1 MYSKLL
7 KMKKKQIKIE
17 NLRLLKDL
25 LPELNIEVETPY
37 SYNKIL
43 TYDVTSKNSEY
54 WTLETETGKRI
65 SVSKDHLFK
74 DDLGKFIKIE
84 EIRNNSSKVKLQ
96 TKDGLESIKYVT
108 FNSHIYDDLVD
119 IQVEG
124 IGQYYANNILV
135 HNSNILNSV
144 TYGLYGTT
152 FDTLKKEKNRDN
164 KFINS
169 NNQKNYSEVQLI
181 IEINGE
187 DYAIRRRTE
196 RKWNKTHDEIT
207 SCSTKTYF
215 NKLDSNGE
223 IIDENNLSEQDKI
236 NTQRLIEQSIGDFDE
251 FITKSLINADTLND
265 ILTIDHSKF
274 LDSILRDT
282 GLDIFEKKLN
292 VFKEYKKNE
301 YKKESLLN
309 ISVDRYNQLI
319 EDSNTYIEDYTTQI
333 KDRNNKIE
341 VLNDRVTNGEIH
353 VENTIKTLKP
363 IDYQLSKLNINQV
376 KNDINKL
383 INDKEEK
390 KRSQKDLLKQ
400 IEELNKF
407 VLDEELYNS
416 LKEKSN
422 SFSNWMI
429 SKNDQIKDL
438 NKEINNITNDIAILN
453 GYIHKE
459 NLAISKID
467 SQIDNDRVALER
479 QIDLIEREISL
490 LEDSKVCPSCNRLKD
505 DNAIASIKIKVDNLK
520 EDIQKIQDNIK
531 KETFKKKYELDI
543 KSINKNINKYKEEI
557 ENKELIIES
566 KKSLIEGFEDNI
578 KKESVAIT
586 KVKEKIAKIEIIIKE
601 IEKRNKFK
609 QEYENIPMHIENID
623 LKISQKNDLLSK
635 YDTNIIYIEEN
646 KKVQTKIDTYKSKV
660 EEFKEEKDS
669 YKKEI
674 NEFDYK
680 IKFAENEIKNYKDT
694 IKKYLEQQ
702 RQELIREEYQNCIHR
717 EGIPSTLLKKLIPK
731 VNMYLQNYSEDI
743 DFDVFFD
750 NDLFF
755 QMSKKDTPEI
765 IQNVI
770 SGSGMERVFA
780 CICLRLAL
788 RYMNNRSRPNIL
800 LLDELFGKL
809 SERNAI
815 NFINLMTKVKQDID
829 KILIIEHA
837 YGDIINPD
845 YLIMVD
851 KDEKGNSFIEL
862 QN

>member
-1 MYSKLL
+1 MT
-7 KMKKKQIKIE
+7 KKQIKIE
-17 NLRLLKDL
+17 NLKYLKEL

-37 SYNKIL
+37 GFNKIL
-43 TYDVTSKNSEY
+43 TYDVTSKESEY
-54 WTLETETGKRI
+54 WTLETELGKRI

-74 DDLGKFIKIE
+74 DGLGIFIKLK
-84 EIRNNSSKVKLQ
+84 EIRNNVSKIKLQ

-108 FNSHIYDDLVD
+108 FNPHVYEDLVD

-124 IGQYYANNILV
+124 IGQYYANNIIV
-135 HNSNILNSV
+135 HNSNILNSI

-164 KFINS
+164 KFIN
-169 NNQKNYSEVQLI
+169 NNNKKDYSEVQLI

-187 DYAIRRRTE
+187 EYAIRRRTE
-196 RKWNKTHDEIT
+196 RKWNKSHDEIT

-215 NKLDSNGE
+215 NKLDFNGE
-223 IIDENNLSEQDKI
+223 IIDENNLSEQDKV
-236 NTQRLIEQSIGDFDE
+236 NTQRLIEHSIGDFDE

-265 ILTIDHSKF
+265 ILTTDHAKF

-282 GLDIFEKKLN
+282 GLDIFEKKLEA
-292 VFKEYKKNE
+292 FKTYKKNE

-309 ISVDRYNQLI
+309 ISVDKYNKLI
-319 EDSNTYIEDYTTQI
+319 EDAKVYIEEYKTQTQDR
-333 KDRNNKIE
+333 KDKIN
-341 VLNDRVTNGEIH
+341 VLNERIENGEIH
-353 VENTIKTLKP
+353 VENTIKTLKS
-363 IDYQLSKLNINQV
+363 IDSQLTNLNINNV
-376 KNDINKL
+376 KNEINKF

-407 VLDEELYNS
+407 VLDEELYSS
-416 LKEKSN
+416 LKDKSN
-422 SFSNWMI
+422 SFNDWLI

-438 NKEINNITNDIAILN
+438 NKEINNIKNDISVIN

-459 NLAISKID
+459 NLSIGKID
-467 SQIDNDRVALER
+467 SQIENDRIALKR
-479 QIDLIEREISL
+479 QIELIEREISL

-505 DNAIASIKIKVDNLK
+505 DNAVASIKIKVDKLK
-520 EDIQKIQDNIK
+520 EDIQKIQQDIK
-531 KETFKKKYELDI
+531 KETFKKKYDLDI

-557 ENKELIIES
+557 KDKELIIES
-566 KKSLIEGFEDNI
+566 KKSLIKSFEDDV
-578 KKESVAIT
+578 KKESVSIT
-586 KVKEKIAKIEIIIKE
+586 KVKEKIVKIELIIKE

-609 QEYENIPMHIENID
+609 QEYDNIPMHIENIE

-635 YDTNIIYIEEN
+635 YDINLIYIDEN
-646 KKVQTKIDTYKSKV
+646 KKIQYKIDTYKSKV
-660 EEFKEEKDS
+660 GELKNEKESLKKEVNEFK
-669 YKKEI
+669 
-674 NEFDYK
+674 YK
-680 IKFAENEIKNYKDT
+680 IDFAENEIQNYKDT
-694 IKKYLEQQ
+694 IEKYLEQQ

-717 EGIPSTLLKKLIPK
+717 DGIPSTLLKKLIPK
-731 VNMYLQNYSEDI
+731 VNMYLQGYTEDI
-743 DFDVFFD
+743 DFNVFFD
-750 NDLFF
+750 DELFF

-788 RYMNNRSRPNIL
+788 RFMNNRSRPNIL

-815 NFINLMTKVKQDID
+815 NFISLMNKIKQDID

-851 KDEKGNSFIEL
+851 KDENGNSFVEL

>member
-1 MYSKLL
+1 
-7 KMKKKQIKIE
+7 MKDKQIKIE
-17 NLRLLKDL
+17 NLKFLKEL
-25 LPELNIEVETPY
+25 LPELNIEVETSCGY
-37 SYNKIL
+37 SKIL
-43 TYDVTSKNSEY
+43 SYGVTAKNSQY
-54 WTLETETGKRI
+54 WTLETEKGKRI
-65 SVSKDHLFK
+65 SVSNKHLFRT
-74 DDLGKFIKIE
+74 DLKLFKTLEELRNGIGHIK
-84 EIRNNSSKVKLQ
+84 VQ
-96 TKDGLESIKYVT
+96 TKDGLEGIKFIE
-108 FNSHIYDDLVD
+108 FNSYVHEDLVD

-169 NNQKNYSEVQLI
+169 NNQKDYSEVQLI

-196 RKWNKTHDEIT
+196 RKWNKSHDDIT

-215 NKLDSNGE
+215 NKLDSNGD
-223 IIDENNLSEQDKI
+223 IIDENNLSDQDKV

-309 ISVDRYNQLI
+309 ISVDEYNQHI
-319 EDSNTYIEDYTTQI
+319 EDAKNNIDYYENEI
-333 KDRNNKIE
+333 KDIKDKIN
-341 VLNDRVTNGEIH
+341 VLDDRISNGELH

-363 IDYQLSKLNINQV
+363 IDSQLSKIDITQV
-376 KNDINKL
+376 KNEINKL

-390 KRSQKDLLKQ
+390 KRSQKDLFKQ

-407 VLDEELYNS
+407 ILDEELYNS
-416 LKEKSN
+416 LKDKSN
-422 SFSNWMI
+422 SFNGWLI
-429 SKNDQIKDL
+429 SKNNEIKDL
-438 NKEINNITNDIAILN
+438 NKEINDIINDIGVLN
-453 GYIHKE
+453 GKIHKE
-459 NLAISKID
+459 TLSLSRIEASIGVDKRVIEKEISSLENSKI
-467 SQIDNDRVALER
+467 
-479 QIDLIEREISL
+479 
-490 LEDSKVCPSCNRLKD
+490 CPTCNREKD
-505 DNAIASIKIKVDNLK
+505 KNAIQVIKEKIENL
-520 EDIQKIQDNIK
+520 
-531 KETFKKKYELDI
+531 
-543 KSINKNINKYKEEI
+543 NKEI
-557 ENKELIIES
+557 ENKSYENKYNPLIKDCNDIIFKITEEIKDKELMIES
-566 KKSLIEGFEDNI
+566 KRSLIKGFEDDINN
-578 KKESVAIT
+578 ESVAIT

-609 QEYENIPMHIENID
+609 QEYDNIPMHIENID
-623 LKISQKNDLLSK
+623 LKISQKDDLLSK
-635 YDTNIIYIEEN
+635 YDINIVYIEEN
-646 KKVQTKIDTYKSKV
+646 KKIQSKIDTYKLKV
-660 EEFKEEKDS
+660 NEFKNDRES
-669 YKKEI
+669 FKKEVNNFKNKI
-674 NEFDYK
+674 EF
-680 IKFAENEIKNYKDT
+680 FENEIKNYKYT
-694 IKKYLEQQ
+694 ITKYLEQQ

-717 EGIPSTLLKKLIPK
+717 DGIPSTLLKKLIPK

-743 DFDVFFD
+743 DFNVFFD

-809 SERNAI
+809 SERNAF

-845 YLIMVD
+845 YLIMVN
-851 KDEKGNSFIEL
+851 KDENGNSFIEF

>member
-1 MYSKLL
+1 
-7 KMKKKQIKIE
+7 MKETQIKIE
-17 NLRLLKDL
+17 NLKYLKDL
-25 LPELNIEVETPY
+25 LPQLNIEVETPCGF
-37 SYNKIL
+37 SKIL
-43 TYDVTSKNSEY
+43 TYDITAKDSEY
-54 WTLETETGKRI
+54 WTFETKLGKRLGG
-65 SVSKDHLFK
+65 SKDHLIK
-74 DDLGKFIKIE
+74 NDLGQFIKLENLI
-84 EIRNNSSKVKLQ
+84 NNISKISIQ
-96 TKDGLESIKYVT
+96 TKDGIEQIK
-108 FNSHIYDDLVD
+108 HISLDRSKKEDLVD

-135 HNSNILNSV
+135 HNSNILNSI

-164 KFINS
+164 KFIN
-169 NNQKNYSEVQLI
+169 NNNKKDYSEVQLI

-187 DYAIRRRTE
+187 DYVIRRRTE
-196 RKWNKTHDEIT
+196 RKWDKKHEEIT

-223 IIDENNLSEQDKI
+223 IIDENNLSEQDKAK
-236 NTQRLIEQSIGDFDE
+236 TQKLIEHSIGDFDE

-265 ILTIDHSKF
+265 ILTTDHAKF

-301 YKKESLLN
+301 YKKETLLN
-309 ISVDRYNQLI
+309 ISVDKYNQLI
-319 EDSNTYIEDYTTQI
+319 EDAKVYIEDYKTKTQ
-333 KDRNNKIE
+333 DREDKINL
-341 VLNDRVTNGEIH
+341 LNERIENGEVH
-353 VENTIKTLKP
+353 VEKAIKSLKP
-363 IDYQLSKLNINQV
+363 IDSQLTNLNIVDV
-376 KNDINKL
+376 KNEINKL

-407 VLDEELYNS
+407 VLDEKLYTS
-416 LKEKSN
+416 LKDKSN
-422 SFSNWMI
+422 SFNDWLI
-429 SKNDQIKDL
+429 SKNTQIKDL
-438 NKEINNITNDIAILN
+438 NKEINDITNDIGILN
-453 GYIHKE
+453 GKIHKE
-459 NLAISKID
+459 TLTLSRIEASIEVDKRVIEKEISSLENSKI
-467 SQIDNDRVALER
+467 
-479 QIDLIEREISL
+479 
-490 LEDSKVCPSCNRLKD
+490 CPTCNREKD
-505 DNAIASIKIKVDNLK
+505 KNAIQVIKEKIENLNK
-520 EDIQKIQDNIK
+520 EIENKS
-531 KETFKKKYELDI
+531 YE
-543 KSINKNINKYKEEI
+543 NKYNPLIKDCNDIIFKIKEEI
-557 ENKELIIES
+557 EDNELVIES
-566 KKSLIEGFEDNI
+566 KKSLIKGFEDDINN
-578 KKESVAIT
+578 ESVAIT
-586 KVKEKIAKIEIIIKE
+586 KVKEKIAKIELIIKE

-609 QEYENIPMHIENID
+609 QDYDNIPMHIENID
-623 LKISQKNDLLSK
+623 LKISQKNDILSK
-635 YDTNIIYIEEN
+635 YGINIIYTQEN
-646 KKVQTKIDTYKSKV
+646 NKIQLKINAYKSKV
-660 EEFKEEKDS
+660 EELKKEKDS

-674 NEFDYK
+674 NDFDYK
-680 IKFAENEIKNYKDT
+680 IKFAENEIQNYNNT
-694 IKKYLEQQ
+694 ITKYLEQQ

-717 EGIPSTLLKKLIPK
+717 DGIPSTLLKKLIPK
-731 VNMYLQNYSEDI
+731 VNMYLQGYTEDI
-743 DFDVFFD
+743 DFNVFFD
-750 NDLFF
+750 NELFF

-788 RYMNNRSRPNIL
+788 RFMNNRSRPNIL

-851 KDEKGNSFIEL
+851 KDENGNSFIEL

>member
-1 MYSKLL
+1 MIE
-7 KMKKKQIKIE
+7 KQIKIE
-17 NLRLLKDL
+17 NLKFLKDL
-25 LPELNIEVETPY
+25 LPELNIEVESPCGY
-37 SYNKIL
+37 SKIL
-43 TYDVTSKNSEY
+43 SYGVTAKNSEY
-54 WTLETETGKRI
+54 WTLETEKGKRI
-65 SVSKDHLFK
+65 SVSNKHLFK
-74 DDLGKFIKIE
+74 TDLKLFKTLEELRNGIGDIK
-84 EIRNNSSKVKLQ
+84 VQ
-96 TKDGLESIKYVT
+96 TKDGLEDIKYIAL
-108 FNSHIYDDLVD
+108 NSHVHEDLVD

-152 FDTLKKEKNRDN
+152 FDTLKNEKNRDN

-169 NNQKNYSEVQLI
+169 NNQKDYSEVQLI
-181 IEINGE
+181 VEINGE

-196 RKWNKTHDEIT
+196 RKWNKAHNEIT

-215 NKLDSNGE
+215 NKLDSNNE
-223 IIDENNLSEQDKI
+223 IIDENNLSEQDKV

-265 ILTIDHSKF
+265 ILTTDHAKF

-292 VFKEYKKNE
+292 VFKDYKKNE

-309 ISVDRYNQLI
+309 ISVDKYNQLI
-319 EDSNTYIEDYTTQI
+319 EDAKTIIEENKTNIEDR
-333 KDRNNKIE
+333 KEKINL
-341 VLNDRVTNGEIH
+341 LNERISNGEIH
-353 VENTIKTLKP
+353 VENTIKSLKP
-363 IDYQLSKLNINQV
+363 IDSKLTNLNIVDV
-376 KNDINKL
+376 KNEINKL

-390 KRSQKDLLKQ
+390 KRSQTDLLKQ

-422 SFSNWMI
+422 SFNGWLI

-438 NKEINNITNDIAILN
+438 NKEINNITNDIASLN
-453 GYIHKE
+453 GQIYKE
-459 NLAISKID
+459 RMSLSKID
-467 SQIDNDRVALER
+467 SQIDNDRISLER
-479 QIDLIEREISL
+479 QIELINREISL

-505 DNAIASIKIKVDNLK
+505 DNAISSIKLKVDKLK
-520 EDIQKIQDNIK
+520 EDIEKIQD
-531 KETFKKKYELDI
+531 DI
-543 KSINKNINKYKEEI
+543 KNEVFKYKYQSDLTAINQAIFNLEQEI
-557 ENKELIIES
+557 KDKELIIES
-566 KKSLIEGFEDNI
+566 KRVSIKDFEDDINN
-578 KKESVAIT
+578 ESVAIT

-609 QEYENIPMHIENID
+609 QEYDNIPMFIENID
-623 LKISQKNDLLSK
+623 LKISQKNDILSK
-635 YDTNIIYIEEN
+635 YDINVVYVEEN
-646 KKVQTKIDTYKSKV
+646 KKIQSKIDIYKSKV
-660 EEFKEEKDS
+660 QEFKEEKES
-669 YKKEI
+669 YVKEVNQFNYNI
-674 NEFDYK
+674 D
-680 IKFAENEIKNYKDT
+680 FAKNEIKNYNDT
-694 IKKYLEQQ
+694 IEKYLKQQ

-717 EGIPSTLLKKLIPK
+717 EGIPTSLLKKLIPK
-731 VNMYLQNYSEDI
+731 VNMYLQGYTEDI
-743 DFDVFFD
+743 DFNVFFD
-750 NDLFF
+750 NDLIY

-788 RYMNNRSRPNIL
+788 RFMNNRSRPNIL

-809 SERNAI
+809 SEKNAV

-851 KDEKGNSFIEL
+851 KDENGNSFIEL

>member
-1 MYSKLL
+1 MTE
-7 KMKKKQIKIE
+7 KQIKIE
-17 NLRLLKDL
+17 NLRFLKDL
-25 LPELNIEVETPY
+25 LPELNIEVETPCGY
-37 SYNKIL
+37 SKIL
-43 TYDVTSKNSEY
+43 AYDITSKDSQF
-54 WTLETETGKRI
+54 WTLETEKGKRL
-65 SVSKDHLFK
+65 SVSKDHLIRTELKLFNSFDEIK
-74 DDLGKFIKIE
+74 KQLHFIKI
-84 EIRNNSSKVKLQ
+84 K
-96 TKDGLESIKYVT
+96 TKDGLESIRSVST
-108 FNSHIYDDLVD
+108 CPQTIIDLVD

-124 IGQYYANNILV
+124 IGEYYANNIAV
-135 HNSNILNSV
+135 HNSNILNSI
-144 TYGLYGTT
+144 TYGLHGTT

-164 KFINS
+164 KFIN
-169 NNQKNYSEVQLI
+169 NNNKKDYSEVQLV

-187 DYAIRRRTE
+187 DYVIRRRTE
-196 RKWNKTHDEIT
+196 RKWDKSHTEIT
-207 SCSTKTYF
+207 SCSTKAYF
-215 NKLDSNGE
+215 SKLDSNGE

-236 NTQRLIEQSIGDFDE
+236 NTQKLIEQSIGDFDE

-265 ILTIDHSKF
+265 ILTTDHARF

-282 GLDIFEKKLN
+282 GLDIFDKKLQ
-292 VFKEYKKNE
+292 VFKEYKKSE

-319 EDSNTYIEDYTTQI
+319 EDTKNLIQDYKTDI
-333 KDRNNKIE
+333 KDRKDKID
-341 VLNDRVTNGEIH
+341 VLNERIQNGEIH

-363 IDYQLSKLNINQV
+363 IDSELTNLNINKV
-376 KNDINKL
+376 KDEINKL

-422 SFSNWMI
+422 SFNDWLI
-429 SKNDQIKDL
+429 SKNEKIKDL
-438 NKEINNITNDIAILN
+438 NKEINIITDDINVIN
-453 GYIHKE
+453 GFLYKE
-459 NLAISKID
+459 NLALSKID
-467 SQIDNDRVALER
+467 SYIDNDKKVLER
-479 QIDLIEREISL
+479 QIDSIYLEISS

-505 DNAIASIKIKVDNLK
+505 NDAVSAIKVKVDKLKENIEKIKD
-520 EDIQKIQDNIK
+520 EIK
-531 KETFKKKYELDI
+531 KELFKRKYELEI
-543 KSINKNINKYKEEI
+543 KSINKTIDKYKEEI
-557 ENKELIIES
+557 KDKELIIEN
-566 KKSLIEGFEDNI
+566 KRSLIKNFDDEI

-586 KVKEKIAKIEIIIKE
+586 KVKEKITKIELIIKE

-609 QEYENIPMHIENID
+609 QEYDNIPMHIENID
-623 LKISQKNDLLSK
+623 LKISQKNDILK
-635 YDTNIIYIEEN
+635 RYDINIVYIQEN
-646 KKVQTKIDTYKSKV
+646 NKIQSKIDTYKSKV
-660 EEFKEEKDS
+660 NEFKNNKES
-669 YKKEI
+669 LKKEV
-674 NEFDYK
+674 NDFKYK
-680 IKFAENEIKNYKDT
+680 IEFAENEIKNYKDT
-694 IKKYLEQQ
+694 ITKYLEQQ

-731 VNMYLQNYSEDI
+731 VNMYLQGYTEDI
-743 DFDVFFD
+743 DFNVFFD
-750 NDLFF
+750 NELFF

-788 RYMNNRSRPNIL
+788 RFMNNRSRPNIL

-815 NFINLMTKVKQDID
+815 NFINLMNKVKQDID

-851 KDEKGNSFIEL
+851 KDENGNSFIEL

>member
-1 MYSKLL
+1 MTE
-7 KMKKKQIKIE
+7 KQIKIE
-17 NLRLLKDL
+17 NLRFLKDL
-25 LPELNIEVETPY
+25 LPELNIDVETPCGY
-37 SYNKIL
+37 SKIL
-43 TYDVTSKNSEY
+43 TYDITSKDSNY
-54 WTLETETGKRI
+54 YTLETELGKRV
-65 SVSKDHLFK
+65 STSKDHLFRT
-74 DDLGKFIKIE
+74 DLGLFKTLEELKNEINCIKI
-84 EIRNNSSKVKLQ
+84 Q
-96 TKDGLESIKYVT
+96 TKDGLESIKYIT
-108 FNSHIYDDLVD
+108 YDPYTNQDLVD

-124 IGQYYANNILV
+124 IGQYYANNIIV
-135 HNSNILNSV
+135 HNSNILNSI

-164 KFINS
+164 KFIN
-169 NNQKNYSEVQLI
+169 NNNKKDYSEVQLI

-187 DYAIRRRTE
+187 EYAIRRRTE
-196 RKWNKTHDEIT
+196 RKWDKTHTEIT

-223 IIDENNLSEQDKI
+223 IIDENNLSEQDKAK
-236 NTQRLIEQSIGDFDE
+236 TQKLIEQSIGDFDE

-265 ILTIDHSKF
+265 ILTTDHAKF

-282 GLDIFEKKLN
+282 GLDIFEKKLE
-292 VFKEYKKNE
+292 VFKAYKKNE

-309 ISVDRYNQLI
+309 ISVDRYNGLI
-319 EDSNTYIEDYTTQI
+319 KQAEDHISENNDNI
-333 KDRNNKIE
+333 KDRESKINT
-341 VLNDRVTNGEIH
+341 LNERISNGELH

-363 IDYQLSKLNINQV
+363 IDSQLTNLNINQV
-376 KNDINKL
+376 KNEINKL

-416 LKEKSN
+416 LKDKSN
-422 SFSNWMI
+422 SFNGWLI
-429 SKNDQIKDL
+429 YKNDQIKDL
-438 NKEINNITNDIAILN
+438 NKEINNITNDIAVIN

-467 SQIDNDRVALER
+467 SYIDNDRKVLER
-479 QIDLIEREISL
+479 QIDSIYLEISS

-505 DNAIASIKIKVDNLK
+505 EDAIESIKVKVDKLK
-520 EDIQKIQDNIK
+520 SNIEKIKSEIK
-531 KETFKKKYELDI
+531 KELYKKKYDLDI
-543 KSINKNINKYKEEI
+543 KSINKNIDKYKEEI
-557 ENKELIIES
+557 KDKELMIES
-566 KKSLIEGFEDNI
+566 KKSLIKDFEDDI

-586 KVKEKIAKIEIIIKE
+586 KVKEKITKIELIIKE

-609 QEYENIPMHIENID
+609 QEYDNIPMHIENID
-623 LKISQKNDLLSK
+623 LKVSQRNELLSK
-635 YDTNIIYIEEN
+635 YDINLVHIQENNKIQSKIE
-646 KKVQTKIDTYKSKV
+646 TYKTKV
-660 EEFKEEKDS
+660 NEFKNDRES
-669 YKKEI
+669 LKKEV
-674 NEFDYK
+674 NDFKYK
-680 IKFAENEIKNYKDT
+680 IEFAENEIKNYKDT
-694 IKKYLEQQ
+694 ITKYLEQQ

-717 EGIPSTLLKKLIPK
+717 DGIPSTLLKKLIPK
-731 VNMYLQNYSEDI
+731 VNMYLQGYTEDI
-743 DFDVFFD
+743 DFNVFFD
-750 NDLFF
+750 NELFF

-788 RYMNNRSRPNIL
+788 RFMNNRSRPNIL

-815 NFINLMTKVKQDID
+815 NFISLMTKVKQDID

-851 KDEKGNSFIEL
+851 KDENGNSFVEL

>member
-1 MYSKLL
+1 
-7 KMKKKQIKIE
+7 MKNKQIKIE
-17 NLRLLKDL
+17 NLKFLKDL
-25 LPELNIEVETPY
+25 LPELNIEVETP
-37 SYNKIL
+37 SGFSKIL
-43 TYDVTSKNSEY
+43 TYDVTSNNSQY
-54 WTLETETGKRI
+54 WTLETEKGKRLSI
-65 SVSKDHLFK
+65 SKDHLIRTDLKLFK
-74 DDLGKFIKIE
+74 SFDDIKKELKFIKI
-84 EIRNNSSKVKLQ
+84 Q
-96 TKDGLESIKYVT
+96 TKDGLESISKVST
-108 FNSHIYDDLVD
+108 CPHTTIDLVD

-124 IGQYYANNILV
+124 VGEYYANNIAV
-135 HNSNILNSV
+135 HNSNILNSI

-169 NNQKNYSEVQLI
+169 NNQKDYSEVQLI

-196 RKWNKTHDEIT
+196 RKWNRTHDEIT
-207 SCSTKTYF
+207 ACSTKTYF

-236 NTQRLIEQSIGDFDE
+236 NTQKLIEQSIGDFDE

-265 ILTIDHSKF
+265 ILTIDHAKF

-292 VFKEYKKNE
+292 TFKEYKKNE

-319 EDSNTYIEDYTTQI
+319 EDAKVYIEDYKNQI
-333 KDRNNKIE
+333 IERNDKID
-341 VLNDRVTNGEIH
+341 VLIERISNGEIH

-363 IDYQLSKLNINQV
+363 VDSQLTNLDINQV
-376 KNDINKL
+376 KNEINKL
-383 INDKEEK
+383 INEKEEK

-422 SFSNWMI
+422 SFNGWLI
-429 SKNDQIKDL
+429 SKNDQIKEL
-438 NKEINNITNDIAILN
+438 NKEINTITNDIAVIN

-459 NLAISKID
+459 NLSISKID
-467 SQIDNDRVALER
+467 SQIDNDRITLER
-479 QIDLIEREISL
+479 QIDLINNQISS

-505 DNAIASIKIKVDNLK
+505 DDAISSIKVKVDKLK
-520 EDIQKIQDNIK
+520 EDINKIKDDIK
-531 KETFKKKYELDI
+531 KEVFKNKYQADL
-543 KSINKNINKYKEEI
+543 KSINKNIDKYKEEI
-557 ENKELIIES
+557 KDKELMIES
-566 KKSLIEGFEDNI
+566 KRSLIKNFDDEI

-586 KVKEKIAKIEIIIKE
+586 KVKEKITKIELIIKE

-609 QEYENIPMHIENID
+609 QEYDNIPMHIENID
-623 LKISQKNDLLSK
+623 LKVSQKNDVLSR
-635 YDTNIIYIEEN
+635 YDVNINHIEEN
-646 KKVQTKIDTYKSKV
+646 KKIQGKIDIYKLKV
-660 EEFKEEKDS
+660 EEFKKEKDS
-669 YKKEI
+669 FKKEI
-674 NEFDYK
+674 NDFDYK
-680 IKFAENEIKNYKDT
+680 IKFAENEIQNYKDT
-694 IKKYLEQQ
+694 ITKYLEQQ

-717 EGIPSTLLKKLIPK
+717 DGIPSTLLKKLIPK

-743 DFDVFFD
+743 DFNVFFD

-815 NFINLMTKVKQDID
+815 NFINLMNKVKQDID

-851 KDEKGNSFIEL
+851 KDEKGNSFIEI
-862 QN
+862 Q

>member
-1 MYSKLL
+1 MTE
-7 KMKKKQIKIE
+7 KQIKIE
-17 NLRLLKDL
+17 NLRFLKEL
-25 LPELNIEVETPY
+25 LPELNIEVETPCGY
-37 SYNKIL
+37 SKIL
-43 TYDVTSKNSEY
+43 AYDITSKDSEFL
-54 WTLETETGKRI
+54 TVETETSKTIR
-65 SVSKDHLFK
+65 VSKDHLIKTDLKLFK
-74 DDLGKFIKIE
+74 PLNEIRDEMKFI
-84 EIRNNSSKVKLQ
+84 KLQ
-96 TKDGLESIKYVT
+96 TKDGLEKIKSIS
-108 FNSHIYDDLVD
+108 FNPYNTIDLVD

-124 IGQYYANNILV
+124 IGQYYANNIVV
-135 HNSNILNSV
+135 HNSNILNSI

-164 KFINS
+164 KFIN
-169 NNQKNYSEVQLI
+169 NNNKKDYSEVQLI

-196 RKWNKTHDEIT
+196 RKWDKTHTDIT

-223 IIDENNLSEQDKI
+223 IIDENNLSEQDKSK
-236 NTQRLIEQSIGDFDE
+236 TQKLIEQSIGDFDE

-265 ILTIDHSKF
+265 ILTTDHAKF

-282 GLDIFEKKLN
+282 GLDIFEKKLE
-292 VFKEYKKNE
+292 VFKAYKKNE

-319 EDSNTYIEDYTTQI
+319 EDAKIIIEENKTNIEDR
-333 KDRNNKIE
+333 KNKIS
-341 VLNDRVTNGEIH
+341 VLEERISNGETH

-363 IDYQLSKLNINQV
+363 IDSQLSKLDINQV
-376 KNDINKL
+376 KNEINKL
-383 INDKEEK
+383 ISYKEEK
-390 KRSQKDLLKQ
+390 KRSQTDLLKQ

-422 SFSNWMI
+422 SFTNWLI
-429 SKNDQIKDL
+429 SKNEQIKTL
-438 NKEINNITNDIAILN
+438 NKEINNITNEISVIN

-459 NLAISKID
+459 NLSIGKID
-467 SQIDNDRVALER
+467 SQIENDRIALER

-505 DNAIASIKIKVDNLK
+505 DDAISAIKVKVDKLK
-520 EDIQKIQDNIK
+520 EEIRKIQDDIK
-531 KETFKKKYELDI
+531 KEGFKNKYQLDI
-543 KSINKNINKYKEEI
+543 KSINKNIDKYKEEI
-557 ENKELIIES
+557 KDKELMIES
-566 KKSLIEGFEDNI
+566 KKSLISNFDDDI
-578 KKESVAIT
+578 KKESISIT
-586 KVKEKIAKIEIIIKE
+586 KVKEKITKIELIIKE

-609 QEYENIPMHIENID
+609 QEYDNIPMLIENID
-623 LKISQKNDLLSK
+623 LKVSQKNEILSK
-635 YDTNIIYIEEN
+635 YEINISSIEEN
-646 KKVQTKIDTYKSKV
+646 KKIQSKIDTYKGKV
-660 EEFKEEKDS
+660 QEFKNEKES
-669 YKKEI
+669 FVKEVNQFNYNI
-674 NEFDYK
+674 D
-680 IKFAENEIKNYKDT
+680 FADNEIKNYRET
-694 IKKYLEQQ
+694 IEKYLEQQ

-717 EGIPSTLLKKLIPK
+717 DGIPSTLLKKLIPK
-731 VNMYLQNYSEDI
+731 VNMYLQGYTEDI
-743 DFDVFFD
+743 DFNVFFD
-750 NDLFF
+750 NELFF

-788 RYMNNRSRPNIL
+788 RFMNNRSRPNIL

-809 SERNAI
+809 SEKNAM
-815 NFINLMTKVKQDID
+815 NFISLMNKVKLDID

-851 KDEKGNSFIEL
+851 KDENGNSFIEL

>member
-1 MYSKLL
+1 
-7 KMKKKQIKIE
+7 MKEKQIKIE
-17 NLRLLKDL
+17 NLRFLKDL
-25 LPELNIEVETPY
+25 LPELNIEVESPCGY
-37 SYNKIL
+37 SKIL
-43 TYDVTSKNSEY
+43 SYGITAKNSEY
-54 WTLETETGKRI
+54 WTLETEKGKRI
-65 SVSKDHLFK
+65 SVSNKHLFRT
-74 DDLGKFIKIE
+74 DLKLFKTLDE
-84 EIRNNSSKVKLQ
+84 LRNGISRIKLQ
-96 TKDGLESIKYVT
+96 TKDGLENIRFTQFNPYV
-108 FNSHIYDDLVD
+108 YEDLVD

-124 IGQYYANNILV
+124 VGQYYANNILV

-164 KFINS
+164 KFIN
-169 NNQKNYSEVQLI
+169 NNNKKDYSEVQLI

-196 RKWNKTHDEIT
+196 RKWNKSHDEIT

-215 NKLDSNGE
+215 NKLDSNNE
-223 IIDENNLSEQDKI
+223 IIDENNLSEQDKV
-236 NTQRLIEQSIGDFDE
+236 NTQKLIEQSIGDFDE

-265 ILTIDHSKF
+265 ILTTDHAKF

-292 VFKEYKKNE
+292 IFKEYKKNE

-309 ISVDRYNQLI
+309 ISVDKYNQLI
-319 EDSNTYIEDYTTQI
+319 EDAKVYIEDWEDNI
-333 KDRNNKIE
+333 DDRNSKIS
-341 VLNDRVTNGEIH
+341 VLEDRISNGEIH
-353 VENTIKTLKP
+353 VENTIKSLKP
-363 IDYQLSKLNINQV
+363 IDSQLTNLNIVDV
-376 KNDINKL
+376 KNEINKL

-407 VLDEELYNS
+407 VLDEKLYSS

-422 SFSNWMI
+422 SFNDWLI
-429 SKNDQIKDL
+429 SKNTQIKDL
-438 NKEINNITNDIAILN
+438 NKEINDNTNDIGILN
-453 GYIHKE
+453 GKIHKE
-459 NLAISKID
+459 TLTLSRIEAGIEVDKRVVEKEISSLENSKI
-467 SQIDNDRVALER
+467 
-479 QIDLIEREISL
+479 
-490 LEDSKVCPSCNRLKD
+490 CPTCNREKD
-505 DNAIASIKIKVDNLK
+505 KNAIQVIKEKIENLNK
-520 EDIQKIQDNIK
+520 EIENKS
-531 KETFKKKYELDI
+531 YE
-543 KSINKNINKYKEEI
+543 NKYKPLIKDCNDIIFKIKEEI
-557 ENKELIIES
+557 EDKQLTIES
-566 KKSLIEGFEDNI
+566 KRSLIIGLEDDINN
-578 KKESVAIT
+578 ESIAIT
-586 KVKEKIAKIEIIIKE
+586 KIKEKIAKIEIIIKE

-609 QEYENIPMHIENID
+609 QEYDNIPMHIENID
-623 LKISQKNDLLSK
+623 LKISQKNEILSK
-635 YDTNIIYIEEN
+635 YDINLIYIQEN
-646 KKVQTKIDTYKSKV
+646 NKIQSKIDIYKSKV
-660 EEFKEEKDS
+660 EELKEKKDF

-674 NEFDYK
+674 NDFDYK
-680 IKFAENEIKNYKDT
+680 IKFAENEIQNYKDT
-694 IKKYLEQQ
+694 IEKYLEQQ

-731 VNMYLQNYSEDI
+731 VNMYLQGYTEDI
-743 DFDVFFD
+743 DFNVFFD
-750 NDLFF
+750 NELFF

-788 RYMNNRSRPNIL
+788 RFMNNRSRPNIL
-800 LLDELFGKL
+800 LLDELYRKL

-851 KDEKGNSFIEL
+851 KDESGNSFIEL

>member
-1 MYSKLL
+1 MTE
-7 KMKKKQIKIE
+7 KQIKIE
-17 NLRLLKDL
+17 NLKILKDL
-25 LPELNIEVETPY
+25 LPELNIEVETPCGY
-37 SYNKIL
+37 SKIL
-43 TYDVTSKNSEY
+43 AYDITSKDSEFY
-54 WTLETETGKRI
+54 ILETETGKTIR
-65 SVSKDHLFK
+65 VSKDHLIRTDLKLFK
-74 DDLGKFIKIE
+74 PIYELKNEIDFIKI
-84 EIRNNSSKVKLQ
+84 K
-96 TKDGLESIKYVT
+96 TKDGLEKIKFIS
-108 FNSHIYDDLVD
+108 FNSNIYEDLVD

-124 IGQYYANNILV
+124 IGEYYANNIAV
-135 HNSNILNSV
+135 HNSNILNSI

-164 KFINS
+164 KFIN
-169 NNQKNYSEVQLI
+169 NNNKKDYSEVQLI
-181 IEINGE
+181 VEINGE

-196 RKWNKTHDEIT
+196 RKWDKTHTEIT

-223 IIDENNLSEQDKI
+223 IIDENNLSEQDKSK
-236 NTQRLIEQSIGDFDE
+236 TQKLIEHSIGDFDE

-265 ILTIDHSKF
+265 ILTTDHAKF

-282 GLDIFEKKLN
+282 GLDIFEKKLE
-292 VFKEYKKNE
+292 VFKTYKKNE

-319 EDSNTYIEDYTTQI
+319 EDAKIVIEENKTNIGDR
-333 KDRNNKIE
+333 KDKIS
-341 VLNDRVTNGEIH
+341 VLEDRISNGEIH

-363 IDYQLSKLNINQV
+363 IDSQLTNLNINQV

-383 INDKEEK
+383 IDSKEEK
-390 KRSQKDLLKQ
+390 KRSQTDLLKQ

-416 LKEKSN
+416 LKDKSN
-422 SFSNWMI
+422 SFNGWLI
-429 SKNDQIKDL
+429 SKNNQIKDL
-438 NKEINNITNDIAILN
+438 NREINDITNDIGILN
-453 GYIHKE
+453 GKIHKE
-459 NLAISKID
+459 TLTLSRIEASIDVDKRVIEKEISSLENSKI
-467 SQIDNDRVALER
+467 
-479 QIDLIEREISL
+479 
-490 LEDSKVCPSCNRLKD
+490 CPTCNREKD
-505 DNAIASIKIKVDNLK
+505 KNAIQVIKEKIENL
-520 EDIQKIQDNIK
+520 
-531 KETFKKKYELDI
+531 
-543 KSINKNINKYKEEI
+543 NKEI
-557 ENKELIIES
+557 ENKSYENKYKPLINDCNDIIFKIKEQIKDKELMIES
-566 KKSLIEGFEDNI
+566 KKSLIKGFENDIN
-578 KKESVAIT
+578 KESVAIT
-586 KVKEKIAKIEIIIKE
+586 KVKEKIAKIELIIKE

-609 QEYENIPMHIENID
+609 QEYDNIPMHIENFD
-623 LKISQKNDLLSK
+623 LKISQKNDILSK
-635 YDTNIIYIEEN
+635 YDINIIYIQEN
-646 KKVQTKIDTYKSKV
+646 KKIQSKIDTYKIKV
-660 EEFKEEKDS
+660 QELKDEKES
-669 YKKEI
+669 LGKEV
-674 NEFDYK
+674 NQFNYNVE
-680 IKFAENEIKNYKDT
+680 FAENEIQNYKDT

-717 EGIPSTLLKKLIPK
+717 DGIPSTLLKKLIPK
-731 VNMYLQNYSEDI
+731 VNMYLQGYTEDI
-743 DFDVFFD
+743 DFNVFFD
-750 NDLFF
+750 NELFF

-788 RYMNNRSRPNIL
+788 RFMNNRSRPNIL

-815 NFINLMTKVKQDID
+815 NFITLMNKIKQDID

-851 KDEKGNSFIEL
+851 KDENGNSFIEL

>member
-1 MYSKLL
+1 MTE
-7 KMKKKQIKIE
+7 KKIKIGDLQFLK
-17 NLRLLKDL
+17 NLLNK
-25 LPELNIEVETPY
+25 LNIEVETPY
-37 SYNKIL
+37 GYNKIL
-43 TYDVTSKNSEY
+43 AYDVTSKDSRY

-65 SVSKDHLFK
+65 TTSIDHLFK
-74 DDLGKFIKIE
+74 NHLGQFVSLKEIMGDIINNKILT
-84 EIRNNSSKVKLQ
+84 IDK
-96 TKDGLESIKYVT
+96 LESIRFVQT
-108 FNSHIYDDLVD
+108 DPRETLDLVD

-124 IGQYYANNILV
+124 TGQYYGNNILV
-135 HNSNILNSV
+135 HNSNILNSI

-164 KFINS
+164 KFIN
-169 NNQKNYSEVQLI
+169 NNNKKDYSEVQLI

-187 DYAIRRRTE
+187 DYVIRRRTE
-196 RKWNKTHDEIT
+196 RKWDRSHTEIT

-223 IIDENNLSEQDKI
+223 IIDENNLSEQDKT
-236 NTQRLIEQSIGDFDE
+236 NTQRLIEHSIGDFDE

-265 ILTIDHSKF
+265 ILTTDHAKF

-282 GLDIFEKKLN
+282 GLDIFEKKLDA
-292 VFKEYKKNE
+292 FKAYKKNE
-301 YKKESLLN
+301 YKKETLLN

-319 EDSNTYIEDYTTQI
+319 EDAKQFIEDYKNEI
-333 KDRNNKIE
+333 KDRKEKIK
-341 VLNDRVTNGEIH
+341 VLDERILNGETH

-363 IDYQLSKLNINQV
+363 IDSQLSNLNINQV
-376 KNDINKL
+376 KNEINKF
-383 INDKEEK
+383 ISDKDEK
-390 KRSQKDLLKQ
+390 IKSQKDLLKQ

-422 SFSNWMI
+422 SFNGWLI
-429 SKNDQIKDL
+429 SKNEQIKDL
-438 NKEINNITNDIAILN
+438 NKEINIITNDISVVN

-467 SQIDNDRVALER
+467 SQIDNDRITLER
-479 QIDLIEREISL
+479 QIDLINNQISS

-505 DNAIASIKIKVDNLK
+505 EDAIAAIRLKVDKLK
-520 EDIQKIQDNIK
+520 EDIEKIKDDIK
-531 KETFKKKYELDI
+531 KEVFKNKYKLDI
-543 KSINKNINKYKEEI
+543 KSINKNIDKYKEEI
-557 ENKELIIES
+557 KDKELMIES
-566 KKSLIEGFEDNI
+566 KKSLIKNFEEEIN
-578 KKESVAIT
+578 KESVAIT
-586 KVKEKIAKIEIIIKE
+586 KVKEKITKIELIIKE
-601 IEKRNKFK
+601 IEKRNRFK
-609 QEYENIPMHIENID
+609 QEYDNIPMHIENIE
-623 LKISQKNDLLSK
+623 LKINQKNDLLSR
-635 YDTNIIYIEEN
+635 YDTNLVYIQEN
-646 KKVQTKIDTYKSKV
+646 NKIQSKIDTYKTKV
-660 EEFKEEKDS
+660 SEFKNDKES
-669 YKKEI
+669 LKKEV
-674 NEFDYK
+674 NDFQYK
-680 IKFAENEIKNYKDT
+680 IEFAENEIKNYKET
-694 IKKYLEQQ
+694 IEKYLEQQ

-717 EGIPSTLLKKLIPK
+717 DGIPSTLLKKLIPK
-731 VNMYLQNYSEDI
+731 VNMYLQGYTEDI
-743 DFDVFFD
+743 DFNVFFD
-750 NDLFF
+750 NELFF

-788 RYMNNRSRPNIL
+788 RFMNNRSRPNIL

-815 NFINLMTKVKQDID
+815 NFINLMNKVKQDID

-851 KDEKGNSFIEL
+851 KDDNGNSFIEF

>member
-1 MYSKLL
+1 MIE
-7 KMKKKQIKIE
+7 KQIKIE
-17 NLRLLKDL
+17 NLKYLKDL
-25 LPELNIEVETPY
+25 LPELNIEVESTCGF
-37 SYNKIL
+37 SKIL
-43 TYDVTSKNSEY
+43 AYGVTANNSEY
-54 WTLETETGKRI
+54 WTLETEKGKRI
-65 SVSKDHLFK
+65 SVSNKHLFRT
-74 DDLGKFIKIE
+74 DLKLFKTLEELRNGIDHIK
-84 EIRNNSSKVKLQ
+84 VQ
-96 TKDGLESIKYVT
+96 TKDGLESIKHIV
-108 FNSHIYDDLVD
+108 FNPHIYEDLVD

-164 KFINS
+164 KFIN
-169 NNQKNYSEVQLI
+169 NNNKKDYSEVQLI

-187 DYAIRRRTE
+187 DYSIRRRTE
-196 RKWNKTHDEIT
+196 RKWNKTHEEIT
-207 SCSTKTYF
+207 SCSTKTYL

-223 IIDENNLSEQDKI
+223 IIDENNLSEQDKTK
-236 NTQRLIEQSIGDFDE
+236 TQKLIEQSIGDFDE

-265 ILTIDHSKF
+265 ILTTDHAKF

-292 VFKEYKKNE
+292 AFKDYKKNE

-309 ISVDRYNQLI
+309 ISVDKHNQLI
-319 EDSNTYIEDYTTQI
+319 EDAKVYIEDYKTQI
-333 KDRNNKIE
+333 TDRENKIE
-341 VLNDRVTNGEIH
+341 LLSDRISNGEIH

-363 IDYQLSKLNINQV
+363 IDSQLSKVDINQV
-376 KNDINKL
+376 KNEINKL

-390 KRSQKDLLKQ
+390 KRSQKDLLKE

-416 LKEKSN
+416 LREKSN
-422 SFSNWMI
+422 SFNGWLI
-429 SKNDQIKDL
+429 SKNNQIKDL
-438 NKEINNITNDIAILN
+438 NKEISNITNDIGVIN
-453 GYIHKE
+453 GKIHKE
-459 NLAISKID
+459 KMSISKIE
-467 SQIDNDRVALER
+467 SQIDNDRKSLER
-479 QIDLIEREISL
+479 QIETIQREISL

-505 DNAIASIKIKVDNLK
+505 EEAISSIKIKVDNLK
-520 EDIQKIQDNIK
+520 EDIQKIQEDINN
-531 KETFKKKYELDI
+531 ESFKYQYQSDLIGINQSISNFEKDI
-543 KSINKNINKYKEEI
+543 KDN
-557 ENKELIIES
+557 ELLIES
-566 KKSLIEGFEDNI
+566 KKSSIKGFEDDINN
-578 KKESVAIT
+578 ESVAIT

-609 QEYENIPMHIENID
+609 QEYDNIPMHIENID
-623 LKISQKNDLLSK
+623 LKISQKNDLLSR
-635 YDTNIIYIEEN
+635 YDVNIIYIEEN
-646 KKVQTKIDTYKSKV
+646 KKIQTKIDTYKSKV
-660 EEFKEEKDS
+660 QEFKEEKDS

-674 NEFDYK
+674 NDFDYK
-680 IKFAENEIKNYKDT
+680 IKFAENEIQNYKDT
-694 IKKYLEQQ
+694 IEKYLEQQ

-717 EGIPSTLLKKLIPK
+717 DGIPSTLLKKLIPK
-731 VNMYLQNYSEDI
+731 VNMYLQGYTEDI
-743 DFDVFFD
+743 DFNVFFD
-750 NDLFF
+750 NDLVF

-788 RYMNNRSRPNIL
+788 RFMNNRSRPNIL

-809 SERNAI
+809 SERNAF
-815 NFINLMTKVKQDID
+815 NFINLMGKIKQDID

>member
-1 MYSKLL
+1 MTE
-7 KMKKKQIKIE
+7 KQIKIE
-17 NLRLLKDL
+17 NLRILKDL
-25 LPELNIEVETPY
+25 LLELNIEVETPCGY
-37 SYNKIL
+37 SKIL
-43 TYDVTSKNSEY
+43 AYDVTSKDSQY
-54 WTLETETGKRI
+54 WTLETEKGKRL
-65 SVSKDHLFK
+65 SVSKDHLIRT
-74 DDLGKFIKIE
+74 DLGLFKSFDEIKNEWSFIK
-84 EIRNNSSKVKLQ
+84 VK
-96 TKDGLESIKYVT
+96 TKDGIENIFRISTCPQTTI
-108 FNSHIYDDLVD
+108 DLVD

-124 IGQYYANNILV
+124 IGEYYANNIAV
-135 HNSNILNSV
+135 HNSNILNSI

-164 KFINS
+164 KFIN
-169 NNQKNYSEVQLI
+169 NNNKKDYSEVQLI
-181 IEINGE
+181 VEINGE

-196 RKWNKTHDEIT
+196 RKWDKTHTEIT

-223 IIDENNLSEQDKI
+223 IIDENNLSEQDKT
-236 NTQRLIEQSIGDFDE
+236 NTQKLIEHSIGDFDE

-265 ILTIDHSKF
+265 ILTTDHAKF

-282 GLDIFEKKLN
+282 GLDIFEKKLE
-292 VFKEYKKNE
+292 VFKAYKKNE

-319 EDSNTYIEDYTTQI
+319 DDAKVYIEDYKTQI
-333 KDRNNKIE
+333 EDREDKINT
-341 VLNDRVTNGEIH
+341 LNERISNGELH

-363 IDYQLSKLNINQV
+363 IDSKLTNLNINQI
-376 KNDINKL
+376 KDEINKL

-422 SFSNWMI
+422 SFNGWLI

-438 NKEINNITNDIAILN
+438 NKEINTITNDIAVIN

-459 NLAISKID
+459 NLAITKVD
-467 SQIDNDRVALER
+467 SQIDNDRLGLER
-479 QIDLIEREISL
+479 QIDLIEREISS

-505 DNAIASIKIKVDNLK
+505 EDAIESIKVKVDKLK
-520 EDIQKIQDNIK
+520 SNIEKFKGEIK
-531 KETFKKKYELDI
+531 KESYKKKYELDL
-543 KSINKNINKYKEEI
+543 KAINKNIDKYKEEI
-557 ENKELIIES
+557 KDKELMTES
-566 KKSLIEGFEDNI
+566 KRSLIKGFEDEI

-586 KVKEKIAKIEIIIKE
+586 KVKEKITKIELIIKE

-609 QEYENIPMHIENID
+609 QEYDNIPMHIENID
-623 LKISQKNDLLSK
+623 LKIFQKNDILK
-635 YDTNIIYIEEN
+635 RYDINIVYIQEN
-646 KKVQTKIDTYKSKV
+646 NKIQSKIDTYKSKV
-660 EEFKEEKDS
+660 NEFKNDKES
-669 YKKEI
+669 LKKEV
-674 NEFDYK
+674 NDFKYK
-680 IKFAENEIKNYKDT
+680 IEFAENEIKNYKDT
-694 IKKYLEQQ
+694 ITKYLEQQ

-731 VNMYLQNYSEDI
+731 VNMYLQGYTEDI
-743 DFDVFFD
+743 DFNVFFD
-750 NDLFF
+750 SELFF

-788 RYMNNRSRPNIL
+788 RFMNNRSRPNIL

-815 NFINLMTKVKQDID
+815 NFINLMNKVKQDID

-851 KDEKGNSFIEL
+851 KDENGNSFIEL

>member
-1 MYSKLL
+1 
-7 KMKKKQIKIE
+7 MKHKQIKIE
-17 NLRLLKDL
+17 NLTLLKDL
-25 LPELNIEVETPY
+25 LPELIIEVETPH

-43 TYDVTSKNSEY
+43 AYDITSKNTEY

-74 DDLGKFIKIE
+74 DDLGNLIKVEDI
-84 EIRNNSSKVKLQ
+84 NNNKSKVKVQ
-96 TKDGLESIKYVT
+96 TKDGLESIKYVV
-108 FNSHIYDDLVD
+108 FNSHIYEDLVD

-169 NNQKNYSEVQLI
+169 NNQKDYSEVQLI
-181 IEINGE
+181 VEINGE

-196 RKWNKTHDEIT
+196 RKWNKTHNEIT

-215 NKLDSNGE
+215 NRLDSNNE
-223 IIDENNLSEQDKI
+223 IIDENNLSEQDKV

-265 ILTIDHSKF
+265 ILTTDHAKF

-292 VFKEYKKNE
+292 AFKDYKKNE

-319 EDSNTYIEDYTTQI
+319 EDAKIIIYENKTNID
-333 KDRNNKIE
+333 DRKNKIE
-341 VLNDRVTNGEIH
+341 VLNERISNGETH
-353 VENTIKTLKP
+353 VENTIKTLKQ
-363 IDYQLSKLNINQV
+363 IDYQLSNLDINQV
-376 KNDINKL
+376 KNQINKL

-390 KRSQKDLLKQ
+390 KRSQTDILKQ

-407 VLDEELYNS
+407 ILNEELYNS

-422 SFSNWMI
+422 SFNGWLI
-429 SKNDQIKDL
+429 SKNNQIKDL
-438 NKEINNITNDIAILN
+438 NKEINDITNDIGILN
-453 GYIHKE
+453 GKIHKE
-459 NLAISKID
+459 TLTLSRIEASIDIDKRVIEKEISSLENSKI
-467 SQIDNDRVALER
+467 
-479 QIDLIEREISL
+479 
-490 LEDSKVCPSCNRLKD
+490 CPTCNREKD
-505 DNAIASIKIKVDNLK
+505 KNAIQVIKEKIENL
-520 EDIQKIQDNIK
+520 
-531 KETFKKKYELDI
+531 
-543 KSINKNINKYKEEI
+543 NKEI
-557 ENKELIIES
+557 ENKSYENKYKPLIKDCNDIIFKIKEEIKDKESIIET
-566 KKSLIEGFEDNI
+566 KKVSIKDFEDEVNN
-578 KKESVAIT
+578 ESVSIT
-586 KVKEKIAKIEIIIKE
+586 KVKEKIAKIELIVKE

-609 QEYENIPMHIENID
+609 QDYDNIPMFIENIE
-623 LKISQKNDLLSK
+623 LKISQKNDILSK
-635 YDTNIIYIEEN
+635 YDTNIVYVEEN
-646 KKVQTKIDTYKSKV
+646 KKIQSKIDTYKGKV
-660 EEFKEEKDS
+660 QEFKEEKES
-669 YKKEI
+669 YVKEVNQFNYNI
-674 NEFDYK
+674 D
-680 IKFAENEIKNYKDT
+680 FAKNEIKNYNDT
-694 IKKYLEQQ
+694 IEKYLKQQ

-717 EGIPSTLLKKLIPK
+717 EGIPTSLLKKLIPK
-731 VNMYLQNYSEDI
+731 VNMYLQGYTEDI
-743 DFDVFFD
+743 DFNVFFD
-750 NDLFF
+750 NDLIY

-765 IQNVI
+765 VQNVI

-788 RYMNNRSRPNIL
+788 RFMNNRSRPNIL

-851 KDEKGNSFIEL
+851 KDENGNSFIEL

>member
-1 MYSKLL
+1 MTE
-7 KMKKKQIKIE
+7 KQIKIE
-17 NLRLLKDL
+17 NLRFLKDL
-25 LPELNIEVETPY
+25 LPELNIEVETPCGY
-37 SYNKIL
+37 SKIL
-43 TYDVTSKNSEY
+43 AYDITSKDSQF
-54 WTLETETGKRI
+54 WTLETEKGKRLSI
-65 SVSKDHLFK
+65 SKDHLIRT
-74 DDLGKFIKIE
+74 DLGLFKSFDEIGKECPFIK
-84 EIRNNSSKVKLQ
+84 VK
-96 TKDGLESIKYVT
+96 TKDGIENIFRISTCPHTTI
-108 FNSHIYDDLVD
+108 DLVD

-124 IGQYYANNILV
+124 IGEYYANNIAV
-135 HNSNILNSV
+135 HNSNILNSI

-164 KFINS
+164 KFIN
-169 NNQKNYSEVQLI
+169 NNNKKDYSEVQLI

-196 RKWNKTHDEIT
+196 RKWDKTHTDIT

-223 IIDENNLSEQDKI
+223 IIDENNLSEQDKT
-236 NTQRLIEQSIGDFDE
+236 NTQRLIEHSIGDFDE

-265 ILTIDHSKF
+265 ILTTDHAKF

-282 GLDIFEKKLN
+282 GLDIFEKKLE
-292 VFKEYKKNE
+292 VFKIYKKNE

-319 EDSNTYIEDYTTQI
+319 EDAKVYIEDWENNI
-333 KDRNNKIE
+333 IDREDKIN
-341 VLNDRVTNGEIH
+341 VLNERISNGETH
-353 VENTIKTLKP
+353 VENTIKTLKS
-363 IDYQLSKLNINQV
+363 IDNQLINLNINNV
-376 KNDINKL
+376 KSEINKL
-383 INDKEEK
+383 IDDKEEK

-422 SFSNWMI
+422 SFNGWLI

-438 NKEINNITNDIAILN
+438 NKEINIITNDIAVIN
-453 GYIHKE
+453 GYIHKD
-459 NLAISKID
+459 NIALSKID
-467 SQIDNDRVALER
+467 SQIDNDRLALER

-505 DNAIASIKIKVDNLK
+505 KDAIASIRVKVDKLK
-520 EDIQKIQDNIK
+520 EDIQKIQNDIK

-543 KSINKNINKYKEEI
+543 KSINKNIDKYKEE
-557 ENKELIIES
+557 NKDKELMIES
-566 KKSLIEGFEDNI
+566 KKSLIKNFEDDI
-578 KKESVAIT
+578 KKESVSIT
-586 KVKEKIAKIEIIIKE
+586 KVKEKITKIELIIKE

-609 QEYENIPMHIENID
+609 QEYDNIPMHIENID
-623 LKISQKNDLLSK
+623 LKISQKNDILK
-635 YDTNIIYIEEN
+635 RYDINIVYIEEN
-646 KKVQTKIDTYKSKV
+646 KKIQSKIDTYKTKV
-660 EEFKEEKDS
+660 NEFKDDKES
-669 YKKEI
+669 LKKEV
-674 NEFDYK
+674 NDFKYK
-680 IKFAENEIKNYKDT
+680 IEFAENEIKNYKDT
-694 IKKYLEQQ
+694 ITKYLEQQ

-731 VNMYLQNYSEDI
+731 VNMYLQGYTEDI
-743 DFDVFFD
+743 DFNVFFD
-750 NDLFF
+750 NELFF

-788 RYMNNRSRPNIL
+788 RFMNNRSRPNIL

-815 NFINLMTKVKQDID
+815 NFINLMNKVKQDID

-851 KDEKGNSFIEL
+851 KDENGNSFIEL
-862 QN
+862 KN

>member
-1 MYSKLL
+1 MRQT
-7 KMKKKQIKIE
+7 QIKIE
-17 NLRLLKDL
+17 NLKYLKDL
-25 LPELNIEVETPY
+25 LPELNIEVETSCGY
-37 SYNKIL
+37 SKIL
-43 TYDVTSKNSEY
+43 AYDITAKDSEY
-54 WTLETETGKRI
+54 WTFETKLGKRLGG
-65 SVSKDHLFK
+65 SKDHLIK
-74 DDLGKFIKIE
+74 NDLGQFIKLENLI
-84 EIRNNSSKVKLQ
+84 NNISKINIQ
-96 TKDGLESIKYVT
+96 TKDGIEQIK
-108 FNSHIYDDLVD
+108 HISLDRSKKEDLVD

-135 HNSNILNSV
+135 HNSNILNSI

-164 KFINS
+164 KFIN
-169 NNQKNYSEVQLI
+169 NNNKKDYSEVQLI

-187 DYAIRRRTE
+187 DYVIRRRTE
-196 RKWNKTHDEIT
+196 RKWDKKHEEIT
-207 SCSTKTYF
+207 SCSTKTYL

-223 IIDENNLSEQDKI
+223 IIDENNLSEQDKAK
-236 NTQRLIEQSIGDFDE
+236 TQKLIEQSIGDFDE

-265 ILTIDHSKF
+265 ILTTDHAKF

-301 YKKESLLN
+301 YKKETLLN
-309 ISVDRYNQLI
+309 ISVDKYNQLI
-319 EDSNTYIEDYTTQI
+319 EDAKVYIEDYKTKTQ
-333 KDRNNKIE
+333 DREDKINL
-341 VLNDRVTNGEIH
+341 LNERIENGEVH
-353 VENTIKTLKP
+353 VEKAIKSLKP
-363 IDYQLSKLNINQV
+363 IDSQLTNLNIVDV
-376 KNDINKL
+376 KNEINKL

-407 VLDEELYNS
+407 VLDEKLYTS
-416 LKEKSN
+416 LKDKSN
-422 SFSNWMI
+422 SFNDWLI
-429 SKNDQIKDL
+429 SKNTQIKDL
-438 NKEINNITNDIAILN
+438 NKEINNITNDIGILN
-453 GYIHKE
+453 GKIHKE
-459 NLAISKID
+459 TLTLSRIEAGIEVDKRVIEKEISSLENSKI
-467 SQIDNDRVALER
+467 
-479 QIDLIEREISL
+479 
-490 LEDSKVCPSCNRLKD
+490 CPTCNREKD
-505 DNAIASIKIKVDNLK
+505 KNAIQVIKEKIENL
-520 EDIQKIQDNIK
+520 
-531 KETFKKKYELDI
+531 
-543 KSINKNINKYKEEI
+543 NKEI
-557 ENKELIIES
+557 ENKSYENKYNPLIKDCNDIIFKIREEIEDNELVIES
-566 KKSLIEGFEDNI
+566 KKSLIKGFEDDINN
-578 KKESVAIT
+578 ESVAIT

-609 QEYENIPMHIENID
+609 QEYDNIPMHIENID
-623 LKISQKNDLLSK
+623 LKISQKNDILSK
-635 YDTNIIYIEEN
+635 YDINIIYTQEN
-646 KKVQTKIDTYKSKV
+646 NKIQLKINAYKSKV
-660 EEFKEEKDS
+660 EELKKEKDS

-674 NEFDYK
+674 NDFDYK
-680 IKFAENEIKNYKDT
+680 IKFAENEIQNYNNT
-694 IKKYLEQQ
+694 ITKYLEQQ

-717 EGIPSTLLKKLIPK
+717 DGIPSTLLKKLIPK
-731 VNMYLQNYSEDI
+731 VNMYLQGYTEDI
-743 DFDVFFD
+743 DFNVFFD
-750 NDLFF
+750 NELFF

-788 RYMNNRSRPNIL
+788 RFMNNRSRPNIL

-851 KDEKGNSFIEL
+851 KDENGNSFVEL

>member
-1 MYSKLL
+1 MTE
-7 KMKKKQIKIE
+7 KQIKIE
-17 NLRLLKDL
+17 NLKYLKDL
-25 LPELNIEVETPY
+25 LPQLNIEVESPCGY
-37 SYNKIL
+37 SKIL
-43 TYDVTSKNSEY
+43 TYDITAKDSEY
-54 WTLETETGKRI
+54 WTIETKSGKRLGG
-65 SVSKDHLFK
+65 SKDHLIK
-74 DDLGKFIKIE
+74 NDLGQFIKLEDLI
-84 EIRNNSSKVKLQ
+84 NNISKINIQ
-96 TKDGLESIKYVT
+96 TKDGIEQIK
-108 FNSHIYDDLVD
+108 HISLDRSKKEDLVD

-124 IGQYYANNILV
+124 IGQYYANNIVV

-164 KFINS
+164 KFIN
-169 NNQKNYSEVQLI
+169 NNNKKDYSEVHLI

-223 IIDENNLSEQDKI
+223 IIDENNLSEQDKTK
-236 NTQRLIEQSIGDFDE
+236 TQKLIEQSIGDFDE

-265 ILTIDHSKF
+265 ILTTDHAKF

-282 GLDIFEKKLN
+282 GLDIFEKKLE
-292 VFKEYKKNE
+292 VFKAYKKNE

-309 ISVDRYNQLI
+309 ISVDKYNQLI
-319 EDSNTYIEDYTTQI
+319 EDANVYIEDNKTNI
-333 KDRNNKIE
+333 EDRKNKIK
-341 VLNDRVTNGEIH
+341 VLNERISNGEIH
-353 VENTIKTLKP
+353 VENTIKSLKP
-363 IDYQLSKLNINQV
+363 IDSQLTNLNIFDV
-376 KNDINKL
+376 KNEINKL

-416 LKEKSN
+416 LKDKSN
-422 SFSNWMI
+422 SFNGWLI

-438 NKEINNITNDIAILN
+438 NKEINNITNDIASLN
-453 GYIHKE
+453 GKIYKE
-459 NLAISKID
+459 KMSISKID
-467 SQIDNDRVALER
+467 SQIENDKVSLER
-479 QIDLIEREISL
+479 QIELIEREISL

-505 DNAIASIKIKVDNLK
+505 DDAISSIKIKVDKLK
-520 EDIQKIQDNIK
+520 QDIQKIQD
-531 KETFKKKYELDI
+531 DI
-543 KSINKNINKYKEEI
+543 KNESFKYKYQDELTIINQLIFNLEQEI
-557 ENKELIIES
+557 KDKELLIES
-566 KKSLIEGFEDNI
+566 KRSLIVSFEDDIN
-578 KKESVAIT
+578 KESVAIT

-609 QEYENIPMHIENID
+609 QEYDNIPMHIENIE
-623 LKISQKNDLLSK
+623 LKISQKNDILSK
-635 YDTNIIYIEEN
+635 YDINIVYVEEN
-646 KKVQTKIDTYKSKV
+646 KKIQSKIDTYKSKV
-660 EEFKEEKDS
+660 QEFKEEKDS

-674 NEFDYK
+674 NDFDYK
-680 IKFAENEIKNYKDT
+680 IKFAENEIKNYNDT
-694 IKKYLEQQ
+694 IDKYLKQQ

-731 VNMYLQNYSEDI
+731 VNMYLQGYTEDI
-743 DFDVFFD
+743 DFNVFFD
-750 NDLFF
+750 DELFF
-755 QMSKKDTPEI
+755 QMCKKDTPEI

-788 RYMNNRSRPNIL
+788 RFMNNRSRPNIL

-815 NFINLMTKVKQDID
+815 NFISLMNKIKQDVD

-851 KDEKGNSFIEL
+851 KDDNGNSFIEL
-862 QN
+862 KN

>member
-1 MYSKLL
+1 MTEKR
-7 KMKKKQIKIE
+7 IKIE
-17 NLRLLKDL
+17 NLKILKDL
-25 LPELNIEVETPY
+25 LPELNIEVDTPCGY
-37 SYNKIL
+37 SKIL
-43 TYDVTSKNSEY
+43 AYDITSKDSEY
-54 WTLETETGKRI
+54 WTLETETGKRL
-65 SVSKDHLFK
+65 SVSKDHLFRT
-74 DDLGKFIKIE
+74 DLKLFKSLDELRNEVDFI
-84 EIRNNSSKVKLQ
+84 KLQ
-96 TKDGLESIKYVT
+96 TKDGLETIKYIA
-108 FNSHIYDDLVD
+108 FNPYVYEDLVD

-124 IGQYYANNILV
+124 VGQYYANNIAV
-135 HNSNILNSV
+135 HNSNILNSI

-164 KFINS
+164 KFIN
-169 NNQKNYSEVQLI
+169 NNNKKDYSEVQLI

-196 RKWNKTHDEIT
+196 RKWDKTHTEIT

-223 IIDENNLSEQDKI
+223 IIDENNLSEQDKSK
-236 NTQRLIEQSIGDFDE
+236 TQKLIEHSIGDFDE

-265 ILTIDHSKF
+265 ILTTDHAKF

-282 GLDIFEKKLN
+282 GLDIFEKKLET
-292 VFKEYKKNE
+292 FKAYKKNE

-309 ISVDRYNQLI
+309 ISVDKYNQLI
-319 EDSNTYIEDYTTQI
+319 DDAKNIIEENKI
-333 KDRNNKIE
+333 NIEDRNNKINILE
-341 VLNDRVTNGEIH
+341 ERISNGEIH
-353 VENTIKTLKP
+353 VENTIKSLKT
-363 IDYQLSKLNINQV
+363 IDSELSKLDINKV
-376 KNDINKL
+376 KNEINKL
-383 INDKEEK
+383 IDDKEEK
-390 KRSQKDLLKQ
+390 KRSKTQLLKQ

-422 SFSNWMI
+422 SFNGWLI
-429 SKNDQIKDL
+429 KKNDQIKDL
-438 NKEINNITNDIAILN
+438 NKEINAITNDISVIN

-459 NLAISKID
+459 NLSIGKID
-467 SQIDNDRVALER
+467 SQIDNDRLTLER
-479 QIDLIEREISL
+479 QIDLIHKEISL

-505 DNAIASIKIKVDNLK
+505 DDAIASIKVKVDKLK
-520 EDIQKIQDNIK
+520 EDIRKIQDDIK

-557 ENKELIIES
+557 EDKESIIES
-566 KKSLIEGFEDNI
+566 KKSLINSFDNEI
-578 KKESVAIT
+578 KKESLNIT
-586 KVKEKIAKIEIIIKE
+586 KVKEKIAKIELIIKE

-609 QEYENIPMHIENID
+609 QEYDNIPMLIENID
-623 LKISQKNDLLSK
+623 LKISQKNDTLSK
-635 YDTNIIYIEEN
+635 YDINIVYIQEN
-646 KKVQTKIDTYKSKV
+646 KKIQTKIDTYKGKV
-660 EEFKEEKDS
+660 QEFKKEKES
-669 YKKEI
+669 YVKEVNQFKYNI
-674 NEFDYK
+674 E
-680 IKFAENEIKNYKDT
+680 FAENEIQNYKNT
-694 IKKYLEQQ
+694 IEKYLEQQ

-717 EGIPSTLLKKLIPK
+717 DGIPSTLLKKLIPK
-731 VNMYLQNYSEDI
+731 VNMYLQGYTEDI
-743 DFDVFFD
+743 DFNVFFD
-750 NDLFF
+750 NELFF

-788 RYMNNRSRPNIL
+788 RFMNNRSRPNIL

-815 NFINLMTKVKQDID
+815 NFINLMNKIKQDID

-851 KDEKGNSFIEL
+851 KDENGNSFIEL

>member
-1 MYSKLL
+1 
-7 KMKKKQIKIE
+7 MKDKQIKIE
-17 NLRLLKDL
+17 NLRFLKEL
-25 LPELNIEVETPY
+25 LPELNIDVETPCGY
-37 SYNKIL
+37 SKIL
-43 TYDVTSKNSEY
+43 AYDVTSKNSEY

-74 DDLGKFIKIE
+74 DDLGKFTKIE
-84 EIRNNSSKVKLQ
+84 DIRNNVSKIKLQ
-96 TKDGLESIKYVT
+96 TKDGLESIKYVA
-108 FNSHIYDDLVD
+108 FDSHIHEDLVD

-135 HNSNILNSV
+135 HNSNILNSI

-169 NNQKNYSEVQLI
+169 NNQKDYSEVQLI
-181 IEINGE
+181 VEINGE

-196 RKWNKTHDEIT
+196 RKWNKTHNEIT
-207 SCSTKTYF
+207 SCSTKTFF

-223 IIDENNLSEQDKI
+223 IIDENNLSEQDKV
-236 NTQRLIEQSIGDFDE
+236 NTQKLIEQSIGDFDG

-265 ILTIDHSKF
+265 ILTTDHAKF

-292 VFKEYKKNE
+292 VFKDYKKNE

-319 EDSNTYIEDYTTQI
+319 EDAKNIIEDNKTNI
-333 KDRNNKIE
+333 DDRKNKIE
-341 VLNDRVTNGEIH
+341 ILNERILNGETH
-353 VENTIKTLKP
+353 VENTIKTLKH
-363 IDYQLSKLNINQV
+363 IDFQLIKL
-376 KNDINKL
+376 DINKAKNEINEL

-407 VLDEELYNS
+407 ILNEELYNS

-422 SFSNWMI
+422 SFNGWLI
-429 SKNDQIKDL
+429 SKNNQIKDL
-438 NKEINNITNDIAILN
+438 NKEINDITNDIGILN
-453 GYIHKE
+453 GKIHKE
-459 NLAISKID
+459 TLTLSRIEASIDVDKRVIEKEISSLENSKI
-467 SQIDNDRVALER
+467 
-479 QIDLIEREISL
+479 
-490 LEDSKVCPSCNRLKD
+490 CPTCNREKD
-505 DNAIASIKIKVDNLK
+505 KNAIQVIKEKIENL
-520 EDIQKIQDNIK
+520 
-531 KETFKKKYELDI
+531 
-543 KSINKNINKYKEEI
+543 NKEI
-557 ENKELIIES
+557 ENKLYENKYKPLIKDCNDIIFKIKEEIKDKESIIET
-566 KKSLIEGFEDNI
+566 KKVSIKDFEDEVNN
-578 KKESVAIT
+578 ESVSIT

-609 QEYENIPMHIENID
+609 QEYNNIPMYIENIE
-623 LKISQKNDLLSK
+623 LKISQKNDILSR
-635 YDTNIIYIEEN
+635 YDTNIVYVEEN
-646 KKVQTKIDTYKSKV
+646 KKIQSKIDTYKGKV
-660 EEFKEEKDS
+660 QEFKNEKES
-669 YKKEI
+669 YVKEVNQFNYNI
-674 NEFDYK
+674 D
-680 IKFAENEIKNYKDT
+680 FAKNEIKNYNDT
-694 IKKYLEQQ
+694 IEKYLKQQ

-717 EGIPSTLLKKLIPK
+717 EGIPTSLLKKLIPK
-731 VNMYLQNYSEDI
+731 VNMYLQGYTEDI
-743 DFDVFFD
+743 DFNVFFD
-750 NDLFF
+750 NDLIY

-788 RYMNNRSRPNIL
+788 RFMNNRSRPSIL

-851 KDEKGNSFIEL
+851 KDENGNSFIEL

>member
-1 MYSKLL
+1 
-7 KMKKKQIKIE
+7 MKEKQIKIE
-17 NLRLLKDL
+17 NLKFLKELLT
-25 LPELNIEVETPY
+25 ELNIEVESPFGF
-37 SYNKIL
+37 SKIL
-43 TYDVTSKNSEY
+43 SYGVTAKNSQY
-54 WTLETETGKRI
+54 WTLETEKGKRI
-65 SVSKDHLFK
+65 SVSNKHLFRT
-74 DDLGKFIKIE
+74 DLKLFKTLEELRYGFGQIK
-84 EIRNNSSKVKLQ
+84 VQ
-96 TKDGLESIKYVT
+96 TKDGLEDIKYISL
-108 FNSHIYDDLVD
+108 NSHVYEDLVD

-124 IGQYYANNILV
+124 VGQYYANNILV

-169 NNQKNYSEVQLI
+169 NNQKDYSEVQLI
-181 IEINGE
+181 VEINGE

-196 RKWNKTHDEIT
+196 RKWNKTHNEIT

-215 NKLDSNGE
+215 NRLDSNNE
-223 IIDENNLSEQDKI
+223 IIDENNLSEQDKV

-265 ILTIDHSKF
+265 ILTTDHAKF

-292 VFKEYKKNE
+292 AFKDYKKNE

-309 ISVDRYNQLI
+309 ISVDKYNQLI
-319 EDSNTYIEDYTTQI
+319 EDAKIIIEENKINID
-333 KDRNNKIE
+333 DRKNKIE
-341 VLNDRVTNGEIH
+341 VLNERISNGEIH
-353 VENTIKTLKP
+353 VENTIKSLKP
-363 IDYQLSKLNINQV
+363 IDSQITNLNIVDV
-376 KNDINKL
+376 KNEINKL
-383 INDKEEK
+383 INDKEER

-416 LKEKSN
+416 LKDKSN
-422 SFSNWMI
+422 SFNGWLI
-429 SKNDQIKDL
+429 SKNNQIKDL
-438 NKEINNITNDIAILN
+438 NKEINDITNDIGILN
-453 GYIHKE
+453 GKIHKE
-459 NLAISKID
+459 TLTLSRIEASIDIDKRVIEKEIYSLENSKI
-467 SQIDNDRVALER
+467 
-479 QIDLIEREISL
+479 
-490 LEDSKVCPSCNRLKD
+490 CPTCNREKD
-505 DNAIASIKIKVDNLK
+505 KNAIKVIKEKIENLNK
-520 EDIQKIQDNIK
+520 EIENKL
-531 KETFKKKYELDI
+531 YE
-543 KSINKNINKYKEEI
+543 NKYKTLINDCNDIIFKIKEEI
-557 ENKELIIES
+557 KDKELIIEN
-566 KKSLIEGFEDNI
+566 KKASIKDFEDEVNN
-578 KKESVAIT
+578 ESVSIT
-586 KVKEKIAKIEIIIKE
+586 KVKEKIAKIELIVKE

-609 QEYENIPMHIENID
+609 QEYDNIPMFIENIE
-623 LKISQKNDLLSK
+623 LKISQKNDILSK
-635 YDTNIIYIEEN
+635 YDINIVYVEEN
-646 KKVQTKIDTYKSKV
+646 KKIQSKIDTYKTKV
-660 EEFKEEKDS
+660 QEFKEEKEL
-669 YKKEI
+669 YVKEVNQFNYNI
-674 NEFDYK
+674 D
-680 IKFAENEIKNYKDT
+680 FAKNEIKNYNDT
-694 IKKYLEQQ
+694 IEKYLEQQ

-717 EGIPSTLLKKLIPK
+717 EGIPTSLLKKLIPK
-731 VNMYLQNYSEDI
+731 VNMYLQGYTEDI
-743 DFDVFFD
+743 DFNVFFD
-750 NDLFF
+750 NDLIY

-809 SERNAI
+809 SERNAF

-851 KDEKGNSFIEL
+851 KDENGNSFIEF